1 MPVPSSGWWS
11 QRVSGGIRSLA
22 DLRGKRVGIV
32 AGTVALSEKDHAVA
46 RFKSREELLDGF
58 QAAELDAAFL
68 DADFAAWYLH
78 EHPELELR
86 LVTEY
91 VPRERWNMALAVR
104 AKDAQLLVE
113 INRALAQLAESG
125 ELRKI
130 YAEYG
135 VPFRPPF
142 TGVDPAEG
150 IARHLAAD
158 PRAGR
163 AGRQHGPRQFALFQR
178 QGRSPGV

>member
-1 MPVPSSGWWS
+1 MPAPSLGWWS
-11 QRVSGGIRSLA
+11 RATSDGVRSLA

-32 AGTVALSEKDHAVA
+32 TGTVALSEKDHAVA

-58 QAAELDAAFL
+58 QAGALDAAFL

-78 EHPELELR
+78 GHPQLELR
-86 LVTEY
+86 LVPEY

-130 YAEYG
+130 YADSG

-142 TGVDPAEG
+142 TASTPATG
-150 IARHLAAD
+150 IPQHLAAH
-158 PRAGR
+158 PRTGR
-163 AGRQHGPRQFALFQR
+163 AGRQHGPRQLALFQR
-178 QGRSPGV
+178 EG

>member
-1 MPVPSSGWWS
+1 
-11 QRVSGGIRSLA
+11 GIRSLA
-22 DLRGKRVGIV
+22 DLRGQRIGIV
-32 AGTVALSEKDHAVA
+32 AGTVAVSATDHAVA
-46 RFKSREELLDGF
+46 RFKTRKEVLDQF
-58 QAAELDAAFL
+58 RAARLDAAVL

-78 EHPELELR
+78 EHPTLGLR

-125 ELRKI
+125 ELRKV

-135 VPFRPPF
+135 VPFRAPF
-142 TGVDPAEG
+142 TGSARQTNAPDTWRRIRDRGEVVVSMDPAN
-150 IARHLAAD
+150 L
-158 PRAGR
+158 PY
-163 AGRQHGPRQFALFQR
+163 
-178 QGRSPGV
+178 S